1 MSDEVKKKAKVLG
14 GVGGGVVSIA
24 LLTFLFGYVD
34 READQVRA
42 ESRTYTDLKY
52 DIILEKL
59 TNVERMVREMLE
71 KQKPI
76 N

>member
-14 GVGGGVVSIA
+14 VSGGVVSIA

-52 DIILEKL
+52 DLILQKL
-59 TNVERMVREMLE
+59 SNVERMVKEILE
-71 KQKPI
+71 NKKQ
-76 N
+76 